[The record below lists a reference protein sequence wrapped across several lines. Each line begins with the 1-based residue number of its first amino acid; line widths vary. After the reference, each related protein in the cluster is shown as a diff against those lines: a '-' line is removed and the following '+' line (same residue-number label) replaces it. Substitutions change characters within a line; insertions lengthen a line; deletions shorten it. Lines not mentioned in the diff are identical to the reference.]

1 MDDFNNILVLQY
13 GTEFDDERTVFLE
26 VESIRDKDD
35 RIVHFFNL
43 HTDGDNAYGPNITSI
58 YAFQVECD
66 SLEWGGMNALDCGI
80 NNLFCYPERS

>member
-43 HTDGDNAYGPNITSI
+43 HTDGDNAYGPNLT
-58 YAFQVECD
+58 
-66 SLEWGGMNALDCGI
+66 
-80 NNLFCYPERS
+80 